1 MHACFRRVFF
11 LHRTKGSEKIFQKQI
26 LKGGIFPIHI
36 FTWFKDALVSFRI
49 LHNHS
54 WLLCY
59 IIFLNSLVTKWCKLL
74 SAIFHLSHFTTW
86 QTKKANFIEIHGF
99 SPQYQCVFPLN
110 GPCPVLSFLE
120 CPERNLLMV
129 SNSKMAF
136 L

>member
-1 MHACFRRVFF
+1 MPASEEFSFCIERKVQKKYFKNKFWKEEFF
-11 LHRTKGSEKIFQKQI
+11 LYTSLLDSRMHWSI
-26 LKGGIFPIHI
+26 LGF
-36 FTWFKDALVSFRI
+36 F
-49 LHNHS
+49 S
-54 WLLCY
+54 WLLYY

-86 QTKKANFIEIHGF
+86 QTKKANFIEIHCF

-129 SNSKMAF
+129 SNS
-136 L
+136 